1 MAEAKPGVAL
11 LPGILS
17 KGKWGCWYELGAI
30 FQLASFDQWAMPSAW
45 RQHINPFVQ
54 NVQRAGA
61 SPIEIQ
67 SHLDKAANPLQYK
80 HILLQPDLLQVQL
93 GDSMFLYSR

>member
-1 MAEAKPGVAL
+1 MAEAQPGVAL

-17 KGKWGCWYELGAI
+17 KGTWGCWYELGAI
-30 FQLASFDQWAMPSAW
+30 FQLASFAQWAIPSAW

-54 NVQRAGA
+54 NVQRASA
-61 SPIEIQ
+61 SPIQIQ
-67 SHLDKAANPLQYK
+67 SHLDKAANPYK
-80 HILLQPDLLQVQL
+80 HILLKPDLLQVIL